1 MKVNGRR
8 HFHGTTVLTVRRD
21 GAVAMG
27 ADGQVTLGQTIVK
40 SNAVKLRK
48 LGEGRV
54 LVGFAGSTAD
64 ALSLVERFEDF
75 LKKYGGNTLRAAT
88 ELAKQWRTDRV
99 LRRLE
104 SVLAVA
110 DAHLTLLVSGTGD
123 VIEPADGIIGIGSGG
138 PYAVAA
144 ARALLRHTDLPAKA
158 IVSESLK
165 IASEICIYTNSEI
178 VVEEIVVEE
187 IR

>member
-1 MKVNGRR
+1 MERAGQKAL
-8 HFHGTTVLTVRRD
+8 HGTTVLTVRR
-21 GAVAMG
+21 GASVAMG
-27 ADGQVTLGQTIVK
+27 ADGQVTMGETILK
-40 SNAVKLRK
+40 SNAVKLRT
-48 LGEGRV
+48 LDEGRV

-123 VIEPADGIIGIGSGG
+123 VIEP
-138 PYAVAA
+138 
-144 ARALLRHTDLPAKA
+144 
-158 IVSESLK
+158 
-165 IASEICIYTNSEI
+165 
-178 VVEEIVVEE
+178 
-187 IR
+187 